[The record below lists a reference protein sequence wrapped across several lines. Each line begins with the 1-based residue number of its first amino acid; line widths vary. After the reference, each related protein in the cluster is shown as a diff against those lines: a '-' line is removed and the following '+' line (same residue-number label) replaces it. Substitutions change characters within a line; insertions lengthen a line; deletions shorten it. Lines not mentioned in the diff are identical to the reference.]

1 MTNYYALVFNSTTN
15 VGDTIPNTGTD
26 DHPTPVVT
34 DPRAFEL
41 ADILDARDL
50 RDNITDIVHSEV
62 IRIAQVTPLGE
73 VRPHPEFYMGGT
85 EITPGIMLEADD
97 GWRIESFKPN
107 HTILGD
113 QGERAM
119 QILNTLESAANEDDD
134 RIAHYRDALE
144 ADFGVIEENADLA
157 IVALEAVGADSYW
170 WTNCTGSDEFGF
182 EVVALAARDLI
193 DHVEGWDQE
202 AYDAIAAPYRVA
214 FGEPL
219 HPEDTPVSVPVA

>member
-1 MTNYYALVFNSTTN
+1 MAGYYALIFDNTTN
-15 VGDTIPNTGTD
+15 VGDTIPNTGAD

-50 RDNITDIVHSEV
+50 RDNITDIVTSAT
-62 IRIAQVTPLGE
+62 IRIAQVNPLGE
-73 VRPHPEFYMGGT
+73 VRPHQDLYMDGT
-85 EITPGIMLEADD
+85 EIAPGIMLEADD
-97 GWRIESFKPN
+97 GWSIEAFKPN

-113 QGERAM
+113 HGERAM
-119 QILNTLESAANEDDD
+119 QVLTTLESAANEDDG
-134 RIAHYRDALE
+134 RIARYQDALE
-144 ADFGVIEENADLA
+144 ADFDLIQEDADLA
-157 IVALEAVGADSYW
+157 IEALKTVGADSYW
-170 WTNCTGSDEFGF
+170 WENCTGSDEFGF

-193 DHVEGWDQE
+193 DQVEGWDQE